1 MSATNKIVRS
11 CSVLIGS
18 WSWLAAVV
26 GAPLL
31 TMILVLGYNS
41 PVWLL
46 GTAPQGAGASYNPPT
61 QASQAQQASHQQTGN
76 TTPPAQTQAAAGQ
89 QSQAP
94 GPGPSS
100 AGNAPQLVTMPI
112 ISSAGNTATTGT
124 GAILPS
130 VDLTGVAMPE
140 SNIPPAQRGNQA
152 VVSETAPTIGASAG
166 TIRPSGRLE

>member
-1 MSATNKIVRS
+1 MSATSKIVRS

-41 PVWLL
+41 PAWLL
-46 GTAPQGAGASYNPPT
+46 GPTPQGAGGSYNPPP
-61 QASQAQQASHQQTGN
+61 QAQQATN
-76 TTPPAQTQAAAGQ
+76 TTPPAQTQAQAAAGQ
-89 QSQAP
+89 QNQSP
-94 GPGPSS
+94 GSGSSS
-100 AGNAPQLVTMPI
+100 AGNTTQLVTMPI
-112 ISSAGNTATTGT
+112 TQSSGNVTATGTGT
-124 GAILPS
+124 GATRPS

-140 SNIPPAQRGNQA
+140 SNIPPSQRGNQA
-152 VVSETAPTIGASAG
+152 VVSETAPLIGAN

>member
-1 MSATNKIVRS
+1 MSATSKIVRS

-41 PVWLL
+41 PAWLL
-46 GTAPQGAGASYNPPT
+46 GPTPQGAGGSYNPPP
-61 QASQAQQASHQQTGN
+61 QAQQATN
-76 TTPPAQTQAAAGQ
+76 TTPPAQAQAATGHQ
-89 QSQAP
+89 NQSP
-94 GPGPSS
+94 GSGSS
-100 AGNAPQLVTMPI
+100 SVGNTTQLVTMPI
-112 ISSAGNTATTGT
+112 TQSAGNVTATGT
-124 GAILPS
+124 GAIRPS

-140 SNIPPAQRGNQA
+140 SNIPPSQRGNQA
-152 VVSETAPTIGASAG
+152 VVSETAPLIGAN